1 MRKLLFILFISLG
14 SFNLSFADGFCEG
27 PLGAEKAIESAA
39 GVITYSGAVSGIG
52 DCSFAPDEYQ
62 VTIYE
67 MSLCTASPTAP
78 TSGAAFDASACSI
91 VINSPAGQTINM
103 AAGSELAL
111 ADFIRPPNGK
121 YTHGH
126 MLISNSFGIK
136 VTKEF
141 TNTMFQNNTSNTGKF
156 CWTLGGTE
164 DSSDFSDASP
174 PSAAASPSAFANCG
188 AEGAAAP
195 AMYTER
201 LDEFDSSGASQFKY
215 GPVTVQS
222 GAITAFLVTA
232 ATSRLVSADN
242 TADRLFGIQSFTTPI
257 VVKPDASS
265 FTISFGVNQATQM
278 QMDDESGSTANQYE
292 VIAFGSGPFS
302 SFMTVE

>member
-1 MRKLLFILFISLG
+1 M
-14 SFNLSFADGFCEG
+14 
-27 PLGAEKAIESAA
+27 
-39 GVITYSGAVSGIG
+39 ITYSGAVSGIG

-78 TSGAAFDASACSI
+78 TSSAAFDASACSI

-232 ATSRLVSADN
+232 ATSRLVTADN

-257 VVKPDASS
+257 VVKPDSSS

-278 QMDDESGSTANQYE
+278 QMDDKGVTDQYK